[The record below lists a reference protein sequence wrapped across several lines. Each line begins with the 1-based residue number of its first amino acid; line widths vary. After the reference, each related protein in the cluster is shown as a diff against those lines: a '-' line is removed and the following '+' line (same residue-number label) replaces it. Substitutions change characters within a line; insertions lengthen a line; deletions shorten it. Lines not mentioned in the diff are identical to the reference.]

1 MKFLVTLLVTV
12 ALFVSAL
19 ITAQNNTITVTVVN
33 ATSDSGKIGFALH
46 NKTSFLKMGIQS
58 KNAKIINGKSTV
70 TFKDVPAGEYAIVCF
85 HDKNNN
91 DKMDFAANGMPLED
105 YGFSN
110 NDMTLGPPN
119 FEKAKFVVA
128 DKNVSLDIKF

>member
-1 MKFLVTLLVTV
+1 
-12 ALFVSAL
+12 
-19 ITAQNNTITVTVVN
+19 
-33 ATSDSGKIGFALH
+33 
-46 NKTSFLKMGIQS
+46 
-58 KNAKIINGKSTV
+58 
-70 TFKDVPAGEYAIVCF
+70 
-85 HDKNNN
+85 
-91 DKMDFAANGMPLED
+91 MDFAANGMPLED